1 MADLFSAVPRNSPL
15 RRLPLFTNPTL
26 SIRPAAAPTKVVDL
40 TQALTGAVAHEL
52 WKAAGGNEVVNW
64 MEAERFVKALAR
76 AWAEAATTTTPTTA
90 STPTAPP
97 ATRIETKPVRVAES
111 VYAEG
116 PLPYR
121 ISLDDSRRSIPAA

>member
-1 MADLFSAVPRNSPL
+1 MVDPFSAVTRKSHL
-15 RRLPLFTNPTL
+15 RRPPLASNPTL

-76 AWAEAATTTTPTTA
+76 VWAEA
-90 STPTAPP
+90 PTAAAATPIPAVVPTP

-111 VYAEG
+111 IYAEG

-121 ISLDDSRRSIPAA
+121 IALDDSRRSIPAA